1 MLILSWLQTPSSER
15 VGQLVMFGVL
25 RQLTSMTLG
34 YLISCDPD
42 SAENGLRD
50 SRYDYTDI
58 VFLNMLSAGL
68 ALDHFHFAVYI
79 RLNISGIRGDRSGSV
94 SRIDSHPDSRI

>member
-1 MLILSWLQTPSSER
+1 MTP
-15 VGQLVMFGVL
+15 
-25 RQLTSMTLG
+25 G

-42 SAENGLRD
+42 SAKNGLRD